1 MKRTAMKRSRK
12 PLWSKKTR
20 DWPRMTEDAHTNS
33 GGRCE
38 ICEEPIPMGTYPA
51 HIIPR
56 SNTKESSDE
65 SWNIGGLCIVPNNCH
80 TKFDADRH
88 GFFADWGKGTRLYKR
103 IEKDNRLRAYFER
116 LVSVAIGKGFL
127 VFKEGI

>member
-1 MKRTAMKRSRK
+1 
-12 PLWSKKTR
+12 
-20 DWPRMTEDAHTNS
+20 
-33 GGRCE
+33 
-38 ICEEPIPMGTYPA
+38 MGTYPA

-80 TKFDADRH
+80 TKFDLDRH